1 MKINANETPGLQF
14 KRFALLG
21 MSGLGKTF
29 ISRSLVKQDDWLHY
43 SVDYEIGKILFKNK
57 HRNFLDG
64 FEVGNLT
71 NLSDFLGKP
80 GCPSMGGIPFS
91 EYLTRQKLHR
101 DAEIKATLNASSLV
115 DNSPELSHFVCDTS
129 GSICELVNPFDENDA
144 ILKSLS
150 KNFLI
155 ICLEAPDSI
164 YQILIDRFL
173 AKPKPMYYEENFL
186 HSLWQSFK
194 NDTSN
199 INDQINPDDFMI
211 YGFKALIKRRK
222 AIFDT
227 ISKNWGISLNVERLR
242 GVETTAELIGAIE
255 FAIRVKLRANNA
267 DKNS

>member
-29 ISRSLVKQDDWLHY
+29 ISRSLVKQDNWLHY

-57 HRNFLDG
+57 HKNLLNG

-80 GCPSMGGIPFS
+80 GSPSMGGIPFS

-101 DAEIKATLNASSLV
+101 DAEIKATLHASSLV
-115 DNSPELSHFVCDTS
+115 ENSPELSHFVCDTS
-129 GSICELVNPFDENDA
+129 GSICELVNPSDENDA

-155 ICLEAPDSI
+155 ICLEAPDSM
-164 YQILIDRFL
+164 YQVLINRFL
-173 AKPKPMYYEENFL
+173 AKPKPMYYEEKFL

-194 NDTSN
+194 NESPN
-199 INDQINPDDFMI
+199 INDDINPDDFMI

-222 AIFDT
+222 AIFDS
-227 ISKNWGISLNVERLR
+227 ISKNWGISLNFENLR
-242 GVETTAELIGAIE
+242 VVKSAADLVKAIQFE
-255 FAIRVKLRANNA
+255 IASKIK
-267 DKNS
+267 S

>member
-29 ISRSLVKQDDWLHY
+29 ISRSLVKQDNWLHY

-57 HRNFLDG
+57 HRNLLNG

-80 GCPSMGGIPFS
+80 GSPSMGGIPFS

-101 DAEIKATLNASSLV
+101 DAEIKATLHASSLV
-115 DNSPELSHFVCDTS
+115 ENSPELSHFVCDTS
-129 GSICELVNPFDENDA
+129 GSICELVNPSDENDA

-155 ICLEAPDSI
+155 ICLEAPDSM
-164 YQILIDRFL
+164 YQVLINRFL

-194 NDTSN
+194 NESPN
-199 INDQINPDDFMI
+199 IDDHINPDDFMI

-222 AIFDT
+222 AIFDS
-227 ISKNWGISLNVERLR
+227 ISKNWGISLNFENLR
-242 GVETTAELIGAIE
+242 VVKSAADLVKAVQFETASKI
-255 FAIRVKLRANNA
+255 K
-267 DKNS
+267 S

>member
-1 MKINANETPGLQF
+1 MKIIPNETSGFQF

-29 ISRSLVKQDDWLHY
+29 ISRSLVKQDNWLHY

-57 HRNFLDG
+57 HRNLLNG

-80 GCPSMGGIPFS
+80 GSPSMGGIPFS

-101 DAEIKATLNASSLV
+101 DAEIKATLHASSLV
-115 DNSPELSHFVCDTS
+115 ENSPELSHFVCDTS
-129 GSICELVNPFDENDA
+129 GSICELVNPSDENDA

-155 ICLEAPDSI
+155 ICLEAPDSM
-164 YQILIDRFL
+164 YQVLINRFL
-173 AKPKPMYYEENFL
+173 AKPKPMYYEEKFL
-186 HSLWQSFK
+186 HALWQSFK
-194 NDTSN
+194 NESPN
-199 INDQINPDDFMI
+199 INDHINPDDFMI

-222 AIFDT
+222 AIFDS
-227 ISKNWGISLNVERLR
+227 ISKNWGISLNFE
-242 GVETTAELIGAIE
+242 
-255 FAIRVKLRANNA
+255 KLRVVKSAA
-267 DKNS
+267 DLVKAIQFEIASKIKS

>member
-1 MKINANETPGLQF
+1 MKINAIESPGYQF

-29 ISRSLVKQDDWLHY
+29 ISRTLVKQDDWLHY

-57 HRNFLDG
+57 HSNFLNG

-71 NLSDFLGKP
+71 NLSNFLGKP
-80 GCPSMGGIPFS
+80 GSQSMGGISFS
-91 EYLTRQKLHR
+91 EYLTRQQLHR

-115 DNSPELSHFVCDTS
+115 ERSPELSHFVCDTS
-129 GSICELVNPFDENDA
+129 GSICELVNPQDENDK
-144 ILKSLS
+144 ILSSLS

-155 ICLEAPDSI
+155 ICLEAPDTM
-164 YQILIDRFL
+164 YQVLIDRFL

-186 HSLWQSFK
+186 HSLWKSFRD
-194 NDTSN
+194 DTSTTC
-199 INDQINPDDFMI
+199 DGINPDDFMI

-227 ISKNWGISLNVERLR
+227 ISKNWGISLNFE
-242 GVETTAELIGAIE
+242 
-255 FAIRVKLRANNA
+255 KLRVVKSAA
-267 DKNS
+267 DLVEAIQFEIARKIKS

>member
-1 MKINANETPGLQF
+1 MKINAIESPGYQF

-29 ISRSLVKQDDWLHY
+29 ISRTLVNQDDWLHY

-57 HRNFLDG
+57 HRNLLNG

-71 NLSDFLGKP
+71 NLSNFLGKP
-80 GCPSMGGIPFS
+80 GSQSMGGISFS
-91 EYLTRQKLHR
+91 EYLTRQQLHR

-115 DNSPELSHFVCDTS
+115 ERSPELSHFVCDTS
-129 GSICELVNPFDENDA
+129 GSICELVNPQDDNDK
-144 ILKSLS
+144 ILSSLS

-155 ICLEAPDSI
+155 ICLEAPDTM
-164 YQILIDRFL
+164 YQVLIDRFL

-186 HSLWQSFK
+186 QSLWQRFID
-194 NDTSN
+194 NTSTTC
-199 INDQINPDDFMI
+199 DGINPDDFMI

-227 ISKNWGISLNVERLR
+227 ISKNWGISLDFEQLR
-242 GVETTAELIGAIE
+242 EVKCAADLIGAIE
-255 FAIRVKLRANNA
+255 SAIRVK
-267 DKNS
+267 

>member
-1 MKINANETPGLQF
+1 MKINANETPGFQF

-29 ISRSLVKQDDWLHY
+29 ISRSLVKRDNWLHY

-57 HRNFLDG
+57 HRNLLNG

-80 GCPSMGGIPFS
+80 GSPSMGGIPFS

-101 DAEIKATLNASSLV
+101 DAEIKATLHASSLV
-115 DNSPELSHFVCDTS
+115 ENSPELSHFVCDTS
-129 GSICELVNPFDENDA
+129 GSICELVNPSDENDA

-155 ICLEAPDSI
+155 ICLEAPDSM
-164 YQILIDRFL
+164 YQVLINRFL

-194 NDTSN
+194 DESPN
-199 INDQINPDDFMI
+199 INDHINPDDFMI

-222 AIFDT
+222 AIFDS
-227 ISKNWGISLNVERLR
+227 ISKNWGISLNFENLR
-242 GVETTAELIGAIE
+242 VVKSAADLVKAIQFE
-255 FAIRVKLRANNA
+255 IASKIK
-267 DKNS
+267 S

>member
-1 MKINANETPGLQF
+1 MKINANETPGFQF

-29 ISRSLVKQDDWLHY
+29 ISRSLVKQDNWLHY

-57 HRNFLDG
+57 HRNLLNG
-64 FEVGNLT
+64 FDIGNLT

-80 GCPSMGGIPFS
+80 GSPSMGGIPFS

-101 DAEIKATLNASSLV
+101 DAEIKATLHASSLV
-115 DNSPELSHFVCDTS
+115 ENSPELSHFVCDTS
-129 GSICELVNPFDENDA
+129 GSICELVNPSDENDA

-155 ICLEAPDSI
+155 ICLEAPDSM
-164 YQILIDRFL
+164 YQVLINRFL
-173 AKPKPMYYEENFL
+173 AKPKPMYYEEDFL

-194 NDTSN
+194 NKSPN
-199 INDQINPDDFMI
+199 INDHINPDDFMI

-222 AIFDT
+222 AIFDS
-227 ISKNWGISLNVERLR
+227 ISKNWGISLNFENLR
-242 GVETTAELIGAIE
+242 VVKSAADLMKAIQCE
-255 FAIRVKLRANNA
+255 IA
-267 DKNS
+267 DKIKS

>member
-1 MKINANETPGLQF
+1 MKINANETPGFQF

-29 ISRSLVKQDDWLHY
+29 ISRSLVKQDNWLHY

-57 HRNFLDG
+57 HRNLLNG

-80 GCPSMGGIPFS
+80 GSPSMGGIPFS

-101 DAEIKATLNASSLV
+101 DAEIKATLHASSLV
-115 DNSPELSHFVCDTS
+115 ENSPGLSHFVCDTS
-129 GSICELVNPFDENDA
+129 GSICELVNPSDENDA

-155 ICLEAPDSI
+155 ICLEAPDSM
-164 YQILIDRFL
+164 YQVLINRFL
-173 AKPKPMYYEENFL
+173 AKPKPMYYEEKFL

-194 NDTSN
+194 NESPN
-199 INDQINPDDFMI
+199 INDHINPDDFMI

-222 AIFDT
+222 AIFDS
-227 ISKNWGISLNVERLR
+227 ISKNWGISLNFENLR
-242 GVETTAELIGAIE
+242 VVKSAADLVKAIQFE
-255 FAIRVKLRANNA
+255 IASKIK
-267 DKNS
+267 S

>member
-1 MKINANETPGLQF
+1 MKINANETSGFQF

-29 ISRSLVKQDDWLHY
+29 ISRSLAKQDNWLHY

-57 HRNFLDG
+57 HRNLLNG
-64 FEVGNLT
+64 FEVGNLS

-80 GCPSMGGIPFS
+80 GSTSMGGIPFS

-101 DAEIKATLNASSLV
+101 DAEIKATLHASSLV
-115 DNSPELSHFVCDTS
+115 ENSPELSHFVCDTS
-129 GSICELVNPFDENDA
+129 GSICELVNPSDENDA

-155 ICLEAPDSI
+155 ICLEAPDSM
-164 YQILIDRFL
+164 YQVLINRFL

-194 NDTSN
+194 NESPN
-199 INDQINPDDFMI
+199 INDHINPDDFMI

-222 AIFDT
+222 AIFDS
-227 ISKNWGISLNVERLR
+227 ISKNWGISLNFENLR
-242 GVETTAELIGAIE
+242 VVKSAADLVKAIQFE
-255 FAIRVKLRANNA
+255 VASKI
-267 DKNS
+267 

>member
-29 ISRSLVKQDDWLHY
+29 ISRSLVKQDNWLHY

-57 HRNFLDG
+57 HRNLLNG

-80 GCPSMGGIPFS
+80 GSPSMGGIPFS

-101 DAEIKATLNASSLV
+101 DAEIKATLHASSLV
-115 DNSPELSHFVCDTS
+115 ENSPELSHFVCDTS
-129 GSICELVNPFDENDA
+129 GSICELVNPSDENDA

-155 ICLEAPDSI
+155 ICLEAPDSM
-164 YQILIDRFL
+164 YQVLINRFL

-194 NDTSN
+194 NESPN
-199 INDQINPDDFMI
+199 INDYINPDDFMI

-222 AIFDT
+222 AIFDS
-227 ISKNWGISLNVERLR
+227 ISKNWGISLNFENLR
-242 GVETTAELIGAIE
+242 V
-255 FAIRVKLRANNA
+255 VKSAA
-267 DKNS
+267 DLVKAVQFEIASKIKS

>member
-1 MKINANETPGLQF
+1 MKIDSNEAPGFQY

-29 ISRSLVKQDDWLHY
+29 ISRSLVKQDNWLHY

-57 HRNFLDG
+57 HKNLLNG
-64 FEVGNLT
+64 FDVGNLT

-80 GCPSMGGIPFS
+80 GSPLLGGIPFS

-101 DAEIKATLNASSLV
+101 DAEIKATLNASSIV
-115 DNSPELSHFVCDTS
+115 ETSPELSHFVCDTS
-129 GSICELVNPFDENDA
+129 GSICELVNPSDENDT

-155 ICLEAPDSI
+155 ICLEAPDSM
-164 YQILIDRFL
+164 YQVLIDRFL

-186 HSLWQSFK
+186 HSIWQSFK
-194 NDTSN
+194 NESSN
-199 INDQINPDDFMI
+199 INNQINPDDFMI

-222 AIFDT
+222 AIFDS
-227 ISKNWGISLNVERLR
+227 ISRNWGISLNFE
-242 GVETTAELIGAIE
+242 
-255 FAIRVKLRANNA
+255 KLRVVKSAADLVKAVQFEIAN
-267 DKNS
+267 KIKS

>member
-1 MKINANETPGLQF
+1 MRINAIESPGYQF

-29 ISRSLVKQDDWLHY
+29 ISRTLVKQDDWLHY

-57 HRNFLDG
+57 HSNFLNG

-71 NLSDFLGKP
+71 NLSNFLGKP
-80 GCPSMGGIPFS
+80 GSQSLGGISFS
-91 EYLTRQKLHR
+91 EYLTRQQLHR

-115 DNSPELSHFVCDTS
+115 ERSPEVSHFVCDTS
-129 GSICELVNPFDENDA
+129 GSICELVNPQDENDK
-144 ILKSLS
+144 ILSSLS

-155 ICLEAPDSI
+155 ICLEAPDTM
-164 YQILIDRFL
+164 YQVLIDRFL

-186 HSLWQSFK
+186 HSLWKSFRD
-194 NDTSN
+194 DTSTTC
-199 INDQINPDDFMI
+199 DGINPDDFMI

-227 ISKNWGISLNVERLR
+227 ISKNWGISLNFEQLR
-242 GVETTAELIGAIE
+242 EVKCAADLIGAIE
-255 FAIRVKLRANNA
+255 SAIRVQ
-267 DKNS
+267 

>member
-1 MKINANETPGLQF
+1 MKINANESPGFQF

-29 ISRSLVKQDDWLHY
+29 ISRTLVKQDDWLHY
-43 SVDYEIGKILFKNK
+43 SVDYEIGKILFKNT
-57 HRNFLDG
+57 HRNLLDG

-71 NLSDFLGKP
+71 NLSNFLGKP
-80 GCPSMGGIPFS
+80 GSQSMGGISFS
-91 EYLTRQKLHR
+91 EYLTRQQLHR

-115 DNSPELSHFVCDTS
+115 ERSPDLSHFVCDTS
-129 GSICELVNPFDENDA
+129 GSICELVNPSDENDT

-155 ICLEAPDSI
+155 ICLEAPDSMH
-164 YQILIDRFL
+164 QVLIERFL
-173 AKPKPMYYEENFL
+173 AKPKPMYFQEDFL
-186 HSLWQSFK
+186 NSLWLNYR

-222 AIFDT
+222 AIFDS
-227 ISKNWGISLNVERLR
+227 ISKNWGISLNFENLR
-242 GVETTAELIGAIE
+242 VVKSAADLVKAIQVE
-255 FAIRVKLRANNA
+255 FASKIK
-267 DKNS
+267 S

>member
-1 MKINANETPGLQF
+1 MKINANETPGFQF

-29 ISRSLVKQDDWLHY
+29 ISRSLVKQDNWLHY

-57 HRNFLDG
+57 HRNLLNG

-80 GCPSMGGIPFS
+80 GSPSMGGIPFS

-115 DNSPELSHFVCDTS
+115 ENSPELSHFVCDTS
-129 GSICELVNPFDENDA
+129 GSICELVNPSDENDA

-155 ICLEAPDSI
+155 ICLEAPDSM
-164 YQILIDRFL
+164 YQELINRFL

-194 NDTSN
+194 NDPSN
-199 INDQINPDDFMI
+199 INDQVNPDDFMI

-222 AIFDT
+222 VIFDS
-227 ISKNWGISLNVERLR
+227 ISKNWGISLNFE
-242 GVETTAELIGAIE
+242 
-255 FAIRVKLRANNA
+255 KLRVVKSAA
-267 DKNS
+267 DLVEAIQFEIASKIKS

>member
-29 ISRSLVKQDDWLHY
+29 ISRSLVKQDNWLHY

-57 HRNFLDG
+57 HKNFLNG

-80 GCPSMGGIPFS
+80 GSPSMGGIPFS

-101 DAEIKATLNASSLV
+101 DAEIKATLHASSLV
-115 DNSPELSHFVCDTS
+115 ENSPELSHFVCDTS
-129 GSICELVNPFDENDA
+129 GSICELVNPSDKNDA

-155 ICLEAPDSI
+155 ICLEAPDSM
-164 YQILIDRFL
+164 YQVLINRFL

-194 NDTSN
+194 NESPN
-199 INDQINPDDFMI
+199 INDHINPDDFMI

-222 AIFDT
+222 AIFDS
-227 ISKNWGISLNVERLR
+227 ISKNWGISLNFENLR
-242 GVETTAELIGAIE
+242 VVKSAADLVKAIQFE
-255 FAIRVKLRANNA
+255 IASKIK
-267 DKNS
+267 S

>member
-29 ISRSLVKQDDWLHY
+29 ISRSLVKRDNWLHY

-57 HRNFLDG
+57 HRNLLNG

-80 GCPSMGGIPFS
+80 GSPSMGGIPFS

-115 DNSPELSHFVCDTS
+115 ENSPELSHFVCDTS
-129 GSICELVNPFDENDA
+129 GSICELVNPSDENDA

-155 ICLEAPDSI
+155 ICLEAPDSM
-164 YQILIDRFL
+164 YQVLINRFL

-194 NDTSN
+194 NESPN
-199 INDQINPDDFMI
+199 INDHINPDDFMI

-222 AIFDT
+222 AIFDS
-227 ISKNWGISLNVERLR
+227 ISKNWGISLNFENLR
-242 GVETTAELIGAIE
+242 VVKSAADLVKAIQFE
-255 FAIRVKLRANNA
+255 ISSKI
-267 DKNS
+267 KS

>member
-29 ISRSLVKQDDWLHY
+29 ISQSLVKRDNWLHY

-57 HRNFLDG
+57 HKNLLKG

-80 GCPSMGGIPFS
+80 GSPSMGGIPFS

-101 DAEIKATLNASSLV
+101 DAEIKATLHASSLV
-115 DNSPELSHFVCDTS
+115 ENSPELSHFVCDTS
-129 GSICELVNPFDENDA
+129 GSICELVNPSDENDA

-155 ICLEAPDSI
+155 ICLEAPDSM
-164 YQILIDRFL
+164 YQVLINRFL
-173 AKPKPMYYEENFL
+173 AKPKPMYYEEKFL

-194 NDTSN
+194 NESPN
-199 INDQINPDDFMI
+199 INDHINPDDFMI

-222 AIFDT
+222 AIFDS
-227 ISKNWGISLNVERLR
+227 ISKNWGISLNFENLR
-242 GVETTAELIGAIE
+242 VVKSAADLVKAIQFE
-255 FAIRVKLRANNA
+255 IASKIK
-267 DKNS
+267 S